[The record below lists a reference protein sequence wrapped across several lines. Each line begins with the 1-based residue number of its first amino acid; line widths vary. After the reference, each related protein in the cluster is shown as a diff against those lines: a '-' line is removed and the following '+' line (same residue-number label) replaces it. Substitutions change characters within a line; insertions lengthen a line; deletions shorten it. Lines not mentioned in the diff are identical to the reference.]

1 MGHRDHL
8 VTQNLSQPSSN
19 TAPLASRVAS
29 AAGLP
34 KDAPV
39 ESVTDFYGRQRQDRE
54 RDYASPACSLITLR
68 GSLSS
73 RKPANFAW
81 RKWSEPVHSRNS
93 IRATIS
99 GLTQTHFSMSAAVSP
114 SPQRPLCLSGRLT
127 NGHSEISRGLS
138 LTNTWRREA
147 GTKPF
152 RTRAT

>member
-39 ESVTDFYGRQRQDRE
+39 ESVTDFYGRQRLDRE
-54 RDYASPACSLITLR
+54 RDYPSPVCSLITLR

-81 RKWSEPVHSRNS
+81 RKWS
-93 IRATIS
+93 TY
-99 GLTQTHFSMSAAVSP
+99 AVTFQVDVGEGTLP
-114 SPQRPLCLSGRLT
+114 
-127 NGHSEISRGLS
+127 ISRL
-138 LTNTWRREA
+138 
-147 GTKPF
+147 P
-152 RTRAT
+152 